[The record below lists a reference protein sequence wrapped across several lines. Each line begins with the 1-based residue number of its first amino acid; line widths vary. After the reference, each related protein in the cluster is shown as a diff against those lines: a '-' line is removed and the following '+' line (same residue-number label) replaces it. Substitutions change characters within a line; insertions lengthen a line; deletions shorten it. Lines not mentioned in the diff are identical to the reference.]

1 MRYTISLTFATVFAA
16 VTLGPAQA
24 EVPSVVT
31 DMPPI
36 QSLVA
41 QVMGDLGTPLVLLEP
56 GASPHSFQLRPSQAA
71 AIADA
76 GLIVW
81 TGPDLAPW
89 LDRVLDS
96 GDANAP
102 TLALLTAEGTHL
114 LPFALGGEDEH
125 GDEAGNDHSTEESHD
140 HAAEEA
146 EAADAGH
153 DHAEEEHHDHSGLD
167 PHAWL
172 DPDNASLWLGLI
184 ATELSK
190 LDPANAAT
198 YAANATK
205 GQADI
210 AALNATL
217 TANLAPAKGKP
228 IIFFHDA
235 YGYFA
240 AHYGLT
246 LAGSV
251 SLGDAASPGAARL
264 SELRAGI
271 EAGTPVCIFPETQFD
286 PALVTQMADGTDIR
300 VGGLLDPEG
309 STLPPGPGLYA
320 ALMTNLADTIASCIA
335 GPA

>member
-1 MRYTISLTFATVFAA
+1 MRYTISFTLATVFAA
-16 VTLGPAQA
+16 LTFGPAQA

-36 QSLVA
+36 GSLVA
-41 QVMGDLGTPLVLLEP
+41 LVMGDLGTPLVLLEP
-56 GASPHSFQLRPSQAA
+56 GSSPHSFSLRPSQAA

-114 LPFALGGEDEH
+114 QPFALGGEDDGH
-125 GDEAGNDHSTEESHD
+125 EAGD
-140 HAAEEA
+140 
-146 EAADAGH
+146 
-153 DHAEEEHHDHSGLD
+153 DHAEDEHHHDHSGLD

-184 ATELSK
+184 AAELGK
-190 LDPANAAT
+190 VDPANAAV

-205 GQADI
+205 AQADI
-210 AALNATL
+210 AALDATL
-217 TANLAPAKGKP
+217 AATLAPAKGQP
-228 IIFFHDA
+228 VIVFHDA

-240 AHYGLT
+240 AHYGLM

-251 SLGDAASPGAARL
+251 ALGDATSPGAARL
-264 SELRAGI
+264 SVLRAGI
-271 EAGTPVCIFPETQFD
+271 EAGTPTCIFPEAQFD
-286 PALVTQMADGTDIR
+286 AALVTQMADGTGIR
-300 VGGLLDPEG
+300 VGGPLDPEG
-309 STLPPGPGLYA
+309 STLPQGPGLYA
-320 ALMTNLADTIASCIA
+320 TLMTNLADTIASCLA